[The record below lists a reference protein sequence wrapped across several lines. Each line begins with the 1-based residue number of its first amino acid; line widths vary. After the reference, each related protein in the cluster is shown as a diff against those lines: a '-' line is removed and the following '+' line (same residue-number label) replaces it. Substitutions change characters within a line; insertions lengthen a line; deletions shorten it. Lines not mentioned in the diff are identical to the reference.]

1 MITFIVIYILC
12 IGYMLGAMARMM
24 KDNQQFNAVEQLTIM
39 TFAPVFVAISIGYLV
54 EHLARK

>member
-12 IGYMLGAMARMM
+12 IGYVLGAMGRMM

>member
-1 MITFIVIYILC
+1 
-12 IGYMLGAMARMM
+12 MLGAMARMM